1 MIRLRSALGKETCG
15 AAPRPGAPL
24 SLATFADTAHFTGM
38 AMPLSTELRAVFLNR
53 PLRWA
58 LILGA
63 IAAIA
68 LAYMPGPL
76 TSLTRGLIAWDV
88 ALVTYIVV
96 LLHKMR
102 NVEPDVI
109 AKHSAENDEGRFFI
123 LIASLIAVVISL
135 AVIVAEA
142 AEAAVGSKFV
152 HVAFV
157 FVTVAISWLFVHT
170 MFAAHY
176 THEFYGPDD
185 DGEGTREG
193 LMFPECDKPDFW
205 DFWHFALV
213 IGVANQTAD
222 VQISSQSIRRIVTL
236 HGIIA
241 FVFNTV
247 ILALTINQAAGLFPN

>member
-1 MIRLRSALGKETCG
+1 
-15 AAPRPGAPL
+15 
-24 SLATFADTAHFTGM
+24 M

-63 IAAIA
+63 AAA
-68 LAYMPGPL
+68 VAMAYVPGPL
-76 TSLTRGLIAWDV
+76 TTLTRALIAWDLGLLAYISV
-88 ALVTYIVV
+88 LV
-96 LLHKMR
+96 HKMR
-102 NVEPDVI
+102 GIEPEAI

-123 LIASLIAVVISL
+123 LIASLIAVSISL
-135 AVIVAEA
+135 AVIIAEA
-142 AEAAVGSKFV
+142 AEAAVGSKVV

-185 DGEGTREG
+185 DGKGTRRG
-193 LMFPECDKPDFW
+193 LMFPGCDAPDFW

-222 VQISSQSIRRIVTL
+222 VQITSQSIRRIVTL

-247 ILALTINQAAGLFPN
+247 ILALTINQAAGLFPG

>member
-1 MIRLRSALGKETCG
+1 
-15 AAPRPGAPL
+15 
-24 SLATFADTAHFTGM
+24 M

-58 LILGA
+58 IILGA
-63 IAAIA
+63 LSAIVM
-68 LAYMPGPL
+68 AYAPG
-76 TSLTRGLIAWDV
+76 SLTTLTRALIAWDIGLSAYIGV
-88 ALVTYIVV
+88 LV
-96 LLHKMR
+96 HKMR
-102 NVEPDVI
+102 DAEPDAI

-123 LIASLIAVVISL
+123 LIASLVAVVISL
-135 AVIVAEA
+135 AVIIAEA
-142 AEAAVGSKFV
+142 AEAAVGSKVV

-176 THEFYGPDD
+176 THEYYGPDD
-185 DGEGTREG
+185 DGKGTREG
-193 LMFPECDKPDFW
+193 LMFPGCDQPDFW

-213 IGVANQTAD
+213 IGDANQTAD
-222 VQISSQSIRRIVTL
+222 IQITSQSIRRIVTL

-247 ILALTINQAAGLFPN
+247 ILALTINQAAGLFP